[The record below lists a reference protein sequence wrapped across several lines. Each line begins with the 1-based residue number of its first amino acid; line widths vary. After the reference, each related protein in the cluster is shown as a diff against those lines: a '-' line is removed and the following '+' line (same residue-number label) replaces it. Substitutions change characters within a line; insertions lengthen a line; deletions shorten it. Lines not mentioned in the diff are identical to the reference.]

1 MPASRR
7 KIIAAA
13 LVKLAKAVLAAKCLS
28 PARTA
33 KTYKATLELGIAH
46 VIPGSGT
53 SYSTSD
59 FWYDAIF
66 IKTSKGLGKDEAIAD
81 MKYIAPQMQFKGA
94 RATSNG
100 VEYTF
105 IGRVR
110 LKADNLVKKVAERG
124 YRLK

>member
-1 MPASRR
+1 MTTFNRTLVAN
-7 KIIAAA
+7 A
-13 LVKLAKAVLAAKCLS
+13 LECLAAQCLS

-53 SYSTSD
+53 SYSNSD

-110 LKADNLVKKVAERG
+110 LKADNLCKKVAERG